1 MKGQPY
7 YKQWIIIII
16 IIIIWLLMSHLYSDQ
31 SFTEE

>member
-7 YKQWIIIII
+7 YKQWIIII